1 MYILI
6 YCSKIQ
12 PGMIYISQSTVFCIR
27 ARFEFNDDSTSV
39 TLFLL
44 EYSVLRP
51 DITMK
56 LWKVLFIL
64 ITCNI

>member
-1 MYILI
+1 
-6 YCSKIQ
+6 
-12 PGMIYISQSTVFCIR
+12 
-27 ARFEFNDDSTSV
+27 
-39 TLFLL
+39 LL

-64 ITCNI
+64 ITCNIYLTY